1 MPHPMTIAIDGPAG
15 SGKSTICERIA
26 QTYGYI
32 FVDTGAFYRAIA
44 YIVHKTQASLDDAQV
59 IGNLVE
65 TLQLQFIADAVH
77 GYRLLANGEDITDQL
92 RTSAV
97 EAIVSPVA
105 KMPIVRAGLLPLQ
118 REVAKQ
124 GKIILAGRDIGTV
137 VLPDADL
144 KLYLDATLEERAK
157 RRHLQ
162 MVESG
167 KQADLAT
174 VQADLAQRDKT
185 DSERATAPLTQAE
198 DAIYILTDGKSIDE
212 VVAEIGNYL
221 G

>member
-1 MPHPMTIAIDGPAG
+1 MTIAIDGPAG
-15 SGKSTICERIA
+15 SGKSTICERLA

-44 YIVHKTQASLDDAQV
+44 YRVSQAALSLEDEAG
-59 IGNLVE
+59 IAALLAG
-65 TLQLQFIADAVH
+65 LQLQFIPDAAN
-77 GYRLLANGEDITDQL
+77 GYRLLANGQDITDHL
-92 RTSAV
+92 RSSAV

-105 KMPIVRAGLLPLQ
+105 KMPLVRAGLLPLQ
-118 REVAKQ
+118 RAVAAQ

-157 RRHLQ
+157 RRYLQ
-162 MVESG
+162 MLESG
-167 KQADLAT
+167 RTAELAT

-185 DSERATAPLTQAE
+185 DSERASAPLTQAE
-198 DAIYILTDGKSIDE
+198 DAIYILTDGKSIEE
-212 VVAEIGNYL
+212 VVAEIGQYINKQVV
-221 G
+221 